1 MKKANILALF
11 LLVLVV
17 QVVFVPHISIG
28 GIQPDLPFLVA
39 YAAGVHW
46 GFLRGM
52 AAGAGLGFM
61 VDVAGGAAVGLSAM
75 SGMMVGAAAG
85 LLGGHVYRP
94 TPAVHAGGLFGSV
107 FLGGMTTLILVQLLY
122 SAYEWLDG
130 MGAIVL
136 PQTLYTVAVGL
147 PGVLIFLY
155 RIEKGESVRKSREGN
170 AA

>member
-1 MKKANILALF
+1 
-11 LLVLVV
+11 
-17 QVVFVPHISIG
+17 
-28 GIQPDLPFLVA
+28 
-39 YAAGVHW
+39 
-46 GFLRGM
+46 
-52 AAGAGLGFM
+52 
-61 VDVAGGAAVGLSAM
+61 
-75 SGMMVGAAAG
+75 
-85 LLGGHVYRP
+85 
-94 TPAVHAGGLFGSV
+94 
-107 FLGGMTTLILVQLLY
+107 MTTLILVQLLY

>member
-11 LLVLVV
+11 LMVLVV
-17 QVVFVPHISIG
+17 QVVFVPHVSIG

-52 AAGAGLGFM
+52 AVGTGLGLL

-85 LLGGHVYRP
+85 LLGGHVFRP

-107 FLGGMTTLILVQLLY
+107 LLGGMTTLVLVQLLY

-130 MGAIVL
+130 MRAVVL

-147 PGVLIFLY
+147 PAVLVFLN
-155 RIEKGESVRKSREGN
+155 RIEKAERSRKTREED